1 MALVRYEPWNLLDR
15 LQKEFNLQ
23 GSFDPY
29 SREVVGDDS
38 SDVVTSHW
46 RPAVDIKEEDDRFII
61 YADLPGVD
69 PKEIE
74 ITMEQGVLTLKGER
88 SEQTTEEREGFK
100 RVERMSG
107 TFYRRFSLPDTAD
120 AERIEAKG
128 KNGVLEITLPKHEKV
143 QARKITVKS

>member
-23 GSFDPY
+23 NLLDPY
-29 SREVVGDDS
+29 AREVEGEDYS
-38 SDVVTSHW
+38 NVVTSRW
-46 RPAVDIKEEDDRFII
+46 RPAVDIKEEEDRFVI

-69 PKEIE
+69 PKNIE

-88 SEQTTEEREGFK
+88 SEETKEEREGYK
-100 RVERMSG
+100 RVERVSG
-107 TFYRRFSLPDTAD
+107 SFYRRFSLPDIAD

-128 KNGVLEITLPKHEKV
+128 KNGVLEITLPKQEKA
-143 QARKITVKS
+143 QPRKITVKS

>member
-15 LQKEFNLQ
+15 LQKEFSRQDLI
-23 GSFDPY
+23 DPY
-29 SREVVGDDS
+29 AGRDVGDDS

-46 RPAVDIKEEDDRFII
+46 RPAVDIKEEEDRFVI

-69 PKEIE
+69 PKDIE

-88 SEQTTEEREGFK
+88 SEETKEEHEGYK
-100 RVERMSG
+100 RVERVSG
-107 TFYRRFSLPDTAD
+107 SFYRRFSLPDTAD

-128 KNGVLEITLPKHEKV
+128 KNGVLEITLPKLEKV
-143 QARKITVKS
+143 QPRKITVRS